1 MQSQGCEAA
10 ALPFI
15 SARITHWVAYVPFD
29 VPEGKAHRVTMIP
42 AIRALGAKELVGHSK
57 MTALLASACG
67 R

>member
-1 MQSQGCEAA
+1 M
-10 ALPFI
+10 
-15 SARITHWVAYVPFD
+15 AYVPFD